1 MYAGRKEI
9 GRRHQQER
17 LPTQQELAKAGHHH
31 SKSSHRPLC
40 AREVLRKCMIQLA
53 ERQDG
58 VRLKFYVRVQALQ
71 RSTRDKK

>member
-1 MYAGRKEI
+1 MHAGRIET
-9 GRRHQQER
+9 GRRHQQGQP
-17 LPTQQELAKAGHHH
+17 PTQEELGQAGHHH